1 MEGHVH
7 LMLSCSPNI
16 APSKVVQLIKGG
28 SSEMIEEYFPYL
40 KNNIGDNIFGE
51 QDTL

>member
-1 MEGHVH
+1 
-7 LMLSCSPNI
+7 
-16 APSKVVQLIKGG
+16 
-28 SSEMIEEYFPYL
+28 MIEEYFPYL